1 MKPIKKSLSELE
13 KRRYVARRFD
23 LASLLHLGKI
33 LHSDSPELQDLVKFG
48 LKPCHIRN
56 LGFGVPLATRGKN
69 KGMPDPIRYAN
80 KILGLAGYQ
89 LTFVRR
95 EMNDR
100 VVRNFYAIDHLEIDD
115 DYFLGS

>member
-13 KRRYVARRFD
+13 KRQYVTRHFK
-23 LASLLHLGKI
+23 LSLLLKTDQL
-33 LHSDSPELQDLVKFG
+33 LHCDSPEIQQILKFG
-48 LKPCHIRN
+48 LKPHHICN

-100 VVRNFYAIDHLEIDD
+100 VVRNFYTIDHLEIDD
-115 DYFLGS
+115 DYFLGG

>member
-1 MKPIKKSLSELE
+1 MKPIKNELE

-23 LASLLHLGKI
+23 LASLLRPGKL
-33 LHSDSPELQDLVKFG
+33 LHADSPELQELLKFG

-80 KILGLAGYQ
+80 KILELAGYQ

-95 EMNDR
+95 EMNNR
-100 VVRNFYAIDHLEIDD
+100 VVCNLYTVDHLEIDD
-115 DYFLGS
+115 HYFESGA